1 MIKNAKEEYQ
11 MWLDNVHDA
20 EVRKE
25 LLAIQHND
33 EEILDRFYK
42 YIDFGTAGLR
52 GKMGAGTNYM
62 NIYIVRRTSLAIAK
76 YMNDNN
82 LKSIAIS
89 YDSRNNSRQF
99 AIEASKILAKNGIT
113 TYLFKEIMPTPTLS
127 YAVRHLKCDMG
138 IMITASHNPSIYNG
152 YKVYGNDGCQ
162 VTSQAANDIKDYVDK
177 EGLFGIRGMNFEEA
191 IQKGKIRWIRHE
203 VVDKFMEHVSHVRT
217 NRRSLKRLTVVYTPL
232 NGAGWKLVPKAL
244 ENAGVCD
251 LYSVPNQ
258 DYPDGNFPTCPK
270 PNPEVREALEEG
282 IKVCKE
288 YDADILIATDPDCDR
303 VGTAVKHNGEYVLIS
318 GNEMGC
324 LLLNYILEQRKLDDN
339 LPANPLVVKTI
350 VTSELTRQIA
360 KKYGVELKNVLT
372 GFKYIGSIITD
383 LEKVNKRNDFLFG
396 FEESYGYLAGTFV
409 RDKEAV
415 STSLLIAEMTE
426 YYKNLNK
433 SLIDVLN
440 DLYKE
445 FGCYKH
451 RMLDFYFEGAEG
463 DKQMKELLDHFRTYN
478 FKEIIGYKVMNKL
491 DYLNGVND
499 LPVAD
504 VLEFNLEGGNQLII
518 RPSGTEPKVK
528 VYLTAVGNE
537 KEAERLLD
545 RFSNWL
551 NAKL

>member
-1 MIKNAKEEYQ
+1 MVNAREEYQ
-11 MWLDNVHDA
+11 KWLENVHDP
-20 EVRKE
+20 EIYKE
-25 LLAIQHND
+25 LLSIQHND
-33 EEILDRFYK
+33 AEILDRFYK

-76 YMNDNN
+76 YMTDHNM
-82 LKSIAIS
+82 KSVAIS
-89 YDSRNNSRQF
+89 YDSRNNSRYF
-99 AIEASKILAKNGIT
+99 ALEASKIFAKNGIIA
-113 TYLFKEIMPTPTLS
+113 YLFKEIMPTPALS
-127 YAVRHLKCDMG
+127 YAVRHLRCDMG
-138 IMITASHNPSIYNG
+138 IMVTASHNPSIYNG
-152 YKVYGNDGCQ
+152 YKVYGSDGCQ
-162 VTSQAANDIKDYVDK
+162 VTSQTADDIKEYVDR
-177 EGLFGIRGMNFEEA
+177 EGLFGIRGLHFEDA
-191 IQKGKIRWIRHE
+191 LAQGKIRWIRHE
-203 VVDKFMEHVSHVRT
+203 VIDLFMEHVSHVRT

-232 NGAGWKLVPKAL
+232 NGAGWKLVPRAL

-251 LYSVPNQ
+251 LYSVANQ
-258 DYPDGNFPTCPK
+258 DYPDGNFATCPK
-270 PNPEVREALEEG
+270 PNPEVREALVEG
-282 IKVCKE
+282 LQVCKE

-303 VGTAVKHNGEYVLIS
+303 VGTAVKHNGEYVLIT

-324 LLLNYILEQRKLDDN
+324 LLLNYILEQKSQDDA
-339 LPANPLVVKTI
+339 LPNNPIAVKTI
-350 VTSELTRQIA
+350 VTSELTRKIA
-360 KKYGVELKNVLT
+360 EKYGVELKNVLT

-383 LEKVNKRNDFLFG
+383 LEKEWRRSDYIFG

-426 YYKNLNK
+426 YYKTLNK
-433 SLIDVLN
+433 TLIDALN

-463 DKQMKELLDHFRTYN
+463 DKKMQELLEHFRTHN
-478 FKEIIGYKVMNKL
+478 FKEIIGYKVLNKV
-491 DYLNGVND
+491 DYLDGVNG
-499 LPVAD
+499 LPKAN

-528 VYLTAVGNE
+528 VYLTAVGHE
-537 KEAERLLD
+537 KEAVRLLD
-545 RFSNWL
+545 RFENWF

>member
-1 MIKNAKEEYQ
+1 MINAKEEYQ
-11 MWLDNVHDA
+11 KWLENVHDP
-20 EVRKE
+20 EIYKE
-25 LLAIQHND
+25 LLSIQHND
-33 EEILDRFYK
+33 AEILDRFYK

-76 YMNDNN
+76 YMTDHNM
-82 LKSIAIS
+82 KSVAIS
-89 YDSRNNSRQF
+89 YDSRNNSRYF
-99 AIEASKILAKNGIT
+99 ALEASKIFAKNGIIA
-113 TYLFKEIMPTPTLS
+113 YLFKEIMPTPALS
-127 YAVRHLKCDMG
+127 YAVRHLRCDMG
-138 IMITASHNPSIYNG
+138 IMVTASHNPSIYNG
-152 YKVYGNDGCQ
+152 YKVYGSDGCQ
-162 VTSQAANDIKDYVDK
+162 VTSQTADDIKEYVDR
-177 EGLFGIRGMNFEEA
+177 EGLFGIRGLHFEDA
-191 IQKGKIRWIRHE
+191 LAQGKIRWIRHE
-203 VVDKFMEHVSHVRT
+203 VIDLFMEHVSHVRT

-232 NGAGWKLVPKAL
+232 NGAGWKLVPRAL

-251 LYSVPNQ
+251 LYSVANQ
-258 DYPDGNFPTCPK
+258 DYPDGNFATCPK
-270 PNPEVREALEEG
+270 PNPEVREALVEG
-282 IKVCKE
+282 LQVCKE

-303 VGTAVKHNGEYVLIS
+303 VGTAVKHNGEYVLIT

-324 LLLNYILEQRKLDDN
+324 LLLNYILEQKSQDDA
-339 LPANPLVVKTI
+339 LPNNPIAVKTI
-350 VTSELTRQIA
+350 VTSELTRKIA
-360 KKYGVELKNVLT
+360 EKYGVELKNVLT

-383 LEKVNKRNDFLFG
+383 LEKEWRRSDYIFG

-426 YYKNLNK
+426 YYKTLNK
-433 SLIDVLN
+433 TLIDALN

-463 DKQMKELLDHFRTYN
+463 DKKMQELLEHFRTHN
-478 FKEIIGYKVMNKL
+478 FKEIIGYKVLNKV
-491 DYLNGVND
+491 DYLDGVNG
-499 LPVAD
+499 LPKAN

-528 VYLTAVGNE
+528 VYLTAVGHE
-537 KEAERLLD
+537 KEAVRLLD
-545 RFSNWL
+545 RFENWF

>member
-1 MIKNAKEEYQ
+1 MINAKEEYQ
-11 MWLDNVHDA
+11 KWLENVHDP
-20 EVRKE
+20 EIYKE
-25 LLAIQHND
+25 LLSIQHND
-33 EEILDRFYK
+33 AEILDRFYK

-76 YMNDNN
+76 YMTDHNM
-82 LKSIAIS
+82 KSVAIS
-89 YDSRNNSRQF
+89 YDSRNNSRYF
-99 AIEASKILAKNGIT
+99 ALEASKIFAKNGIIA
-113 TYLFKEIMPTPTLS
+113 YLFKEIMPTPALS
-127 YAVRHLKCDMG
+127 YAVRHLRCDMG
-138 IMITASHNPSIYNG
+138 IMVTASHNPSIYNG
-152 YKVYGNDGCQ
+152 YKVYGSDGCQ
-162 VTSQAANDIKDYVDK
+162 VTSQTADDIKEYVDR
-177 EGLFGIRGMNFEEA
+177 EGLFGIRGLHFEEA
-191 IQKGKIRWIRHE
+191 LAQGKIRWIRHE
-203 VVDKFMEHVSHVRT
+203 VIDLFMEHVSHVRT

-232 NGAGWKLVPKAL
+232 NGAGWKLVPRAL

-251 LYSVPNQ
+251 LYSVANQ
-258 DYPDGNFPTCPK
+258 DYPDGNFATCPK
-270 PNPEVREALEEG
+270 PNPEVREALVEG
-282 IKVCKE
+282 LQVCKE

-303 VGTAVKHNGEYVLIS
+303 VGTAVKHNGEYVLIT

-324 LLLNYILEQRKLDDN
+324 LLLNYILEQKSQDDA
-339 LPANPLVVKTI
+339 LPNNPIAVKTI
-350 VTSELTRQIA
+350 VTSELTRKIA
-360 KKYGVELKNVLT
+360 EKYGVELKNVLT

-383 LEKVNKRNDFLFG
+383 LEKEWRRSDYIFG

-426 YYKNLNK
+426 YYKTLNK
-433 SLIDVLN
+433 TLIDALN

-463 DKQMKELLDHFRTYN
+463 DKKMQELLEHFRTHN
-478 FKEIIGYKVMNKL
+478 FKEIIGYKVLNKV
-491 DYLNGVND
+491 DYLDGVNG
-499 LPVAD
+499 LPKAN

-528 VYLTAVGNE
+528 VYLTAVGHE
-537 KEAERLLD
+537 KEAVRLLD
-545 RFSNWL
+545 RFENWF